1 VICWQVKS
9 SRFLKKAAQKLLLLW
24 GMGAARAAPMQQSN
38 KSLFA
43 SFSTEKEV
51 LAYRLLR
58 RQGAA

>member
-1 VICWQVKS
+1 MAGARKGS

-24 GMGAARAAPMQQSN
+24 GMGIARAVPMPQRS

-51 LAYRLLR
+51 LA
-58 RQGAA
+58 